1 MLTADQIAARRK
13 PADLNYRRT
22 NRLAVDWLKLH
33 EPAVWSSICDYVAA
47 KPAA

>member
-22 NRLAVDWLKLH
+22 NRLAVDWVKLH
-33 EPAVWSSICDYVAA
+33 EPDVWEQIRGYVDRRHA
-47 KPAA
+47 